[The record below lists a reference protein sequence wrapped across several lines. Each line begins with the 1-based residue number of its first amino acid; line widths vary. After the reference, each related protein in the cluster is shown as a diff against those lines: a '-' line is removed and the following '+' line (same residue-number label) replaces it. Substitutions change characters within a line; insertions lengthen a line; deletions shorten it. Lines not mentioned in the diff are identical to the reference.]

1 MLRKRSEA
9 GLGDRTLADAGRPFD
24 KFLPRQP
31 DREFS
36 DVVRDALIAAEDTPV
51 EVHWAEQRFVP
62 VPYSSFGV
70 GPFKATV
77 MVRKGES
84 IPDAVYR
91 MWQALDELAAKIRIE
106 TGSGFLKSLEEVTT
120 AARTPR

>member
-24 KFLPRQP
+24 KFLPLQP
-31 DREFS
+31 EREFS
-36 DVVRDALIAAEDTPV
+36 DVVRDALIAAEDTPID
-51 EVHWAEQRFVP
+51 VHWAEQKFSP
-62 VPYSSFGV
+62 VPFNTFGI

-84 IPDAVYR
+84 IPEAVYR
-91 MWQALDELAAKIRIE
+91 IWQALDELAAKIRMRPAA
-106 TGSGFLKSLEEVTT
+106 GFSS
-120 AARTPR
+120 P

>member
-1 MLRKRSEA
+1 MLRRRSEA
-9 GLGDRTLADAGRPFD
+9 GQPVAERTLAEVGRPFD
-24 KFLPRQP
+24 ALLPQP
-31 DREFS
+31 DGLEQ
-36 DVVRDALIAAEDTPV
+36 ALTAAEDTPI

-62 VPYSSFGV
+62 VPYNSFGV

-91 MWQALDELAAKIRIE
+91 MWQALDELAQRIRVE
-106 TGSGFLKSLEEVTT
+106 TGTGFLKSLEDVTT

>member
-9 GLGDRTLADAGRPFD
+9 GATVDAG
-24 KFLPRQP
+24 LQP
-31 DREFS
+31 GRTAVEPESSWRARLGEVIEDTF
-36 DVVRDALIAAEDTPV
+36 IAAEDTPI
-51 EVHWAEQRFVP
+51 EVHWAEQKFSP
-62 VPYSSFGV
+62 VPFNTFGV

-91 MWQALDELAAKIRIE
+91 MWQALDELAQRIRVE
-106 TGSGFLKSLEEVTT
+106 TGTGFLKGLEDVTT